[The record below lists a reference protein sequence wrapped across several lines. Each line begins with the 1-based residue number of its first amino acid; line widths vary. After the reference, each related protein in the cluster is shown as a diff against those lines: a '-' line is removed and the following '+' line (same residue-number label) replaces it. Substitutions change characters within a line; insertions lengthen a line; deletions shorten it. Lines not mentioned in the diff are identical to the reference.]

1 MKSMTSLILNE
12 LTFYIKSYGQVNR
25 ANKTLNFSDN
35 ANTSEFSLNQQLCYN
50 EIMLKF
56 HLINEHSFVTALSL
70 NSNTSVDVE

>member
-12 LTFYIKSYGQVNR
+12 LIFYIKSYGQVNR
-25 ANKTLNFSDN
+25 ANKTLNFSDK